1 MKHLVGKVITKKVP
15 FMEDEVEIRK
25 LSVYEVFQVQK
36 LVTKSS
42 KSKSED
48 AQLGLLRDVIR
59 MSVVDAADL
68 TDEDYNTFP
77 IAELSL
83 LTEAV
88 LEFSGIGQDQGN

>member
-1 MKHLVGKVITKKVP
+1 
-15 FMEDEVEIRK
+15 MEDEVEIRK
-25 LSVYEVFQVQK
+25 LSVNEVFQVQK

>member
-25 LSVYEVFQVQK
+25 LSVNEVFQVQK

-88 LEFSGIGQDQGN
+88 IEFSGIGQDQGN

>member
-25 LSVYEVFQVQK
+25 LSVNEVFQVQK